1 MAIDISTVHGSNNI
15 LWARRDLEVL
25 PNRDIELSFWAFNM
39 LRSTANGN
47 NPDILLELVDGS
59 GTVISSFTTGSIP
72 KNTNADDWHPYSF
85 TFNPGANT
93 QVDLVF
99 RTNLDSDFGNDLVLD
114 DIEAVQV
121 PEVCETTQDLAVV
134 IEADQQFETSLL
146 TANDPSCNG
155 GTDGSIRFEV
165 RNFSPADGFEY
176 SLDGGANW
184 ILSMTSPVTTTANLA
199 SGSYTLD
206 VRKANDN
213 SCSASFST
221 NLGEPDPIVTSV
233 VQTEEYTCFNSGAT
247 LEVSATGGTPAY
259 EYQLEDTGGGIIS
272 AYQSSTLFTGVTDG
286 DYVVRTRD
294 ANSCEG
300 VSSSTLTVV
309 APQTVAFN
317 LSATSC
323 YDGLN
328 NGSVTVDVTDGN
340 GGYTFRINGGAWI
353 IPSPANATTHTFNGL
368 SNGIYTIEVTD
379 QYNCTIPAQ
388 TVTIEDQILAQVN
401 VTPVSSCAD
410 GQISVTPS
418 GGDGNYVYAFL
429 PTGSAVSDS
438 DFGTGNTFTVINA
451 AAGDY
456 DVYVR
461 DDSGNTPVCEY
472 SETVTVDPAVPLVFV
487 ANPTDPECYGG
498 TGSIEVNISSGL
510 APFTYTLVDVDHG
523 GAGNQSQSGVMS
535 TSFNYF
541 NLLAGNYDI
550 TVTDALGCSQS
561 LTSVAIVEPA
571 ELTAVVD
578 GITPASCTGN
588 INDFGFGFSGYPSTL
603 GTIEFSADG
612 GSTWIGDNS
621 APGTSDQFTGFIS
634 GQTVFPSL
642 RTVDGSGNTICQTD
656 LDPFIIPYPLD
667 DLDITILPIIV
678 NCDELQVTVRGQN
691 GTGPYEYT
699 YSDDPANFDPITPAT
714 HPWTAPLPL
723 GTTYT
728 FPNLVPGRT
737 YTFYV
742 RDAVGCIRQSNV
754 NVNDIITNPMEI
766 TADYTPSCSGSNN
779 GSITYTITDT
789 DGSTEP
795 EMNWTLY
802 DLAGNIVTS
811 SGGNVPYSST
821 VTVTGLAPDEYHIE
835 VVQIDGGG
843 TPQCIS
849 GSENLRVEELD
860 PITATLSVIQD
871 ISCENPGYILIDD
884 ILGGGGSFTYTVNGP
899 APFATISGT
908 ADNPIA
914 IPANSPAGTYTV
926 DIQDQYGCSASLG
939 GTALNL
945 APNPT
950 IDAVDIDNC
959 GGAAQV
965 NITASSSSAQILYSI
980 DGGVNYLNNGGVF
993 NNIPAGTYTV
1003 AIKDGNGCTDSQAIT
1018 VHPSL
1023 QATSSLVTLLGCGT
1037 DAEIEIAVS
1046 AGSGS
1051 YDYEITDG
1059 TGTVVSRTSLPS
1071 NPLTVPI
1078 SSSGTYTVTVWDD
1091 GTDSPECSRSFSI
1104 EVPPA
1109 IQPVFTENHSDVSCE
1124 GAADGSIRL
1133 TETNNGNN
1141 PLGYSII
1148 PAAGTFD
1155 PATNSFIDLPA
1166 GTYTVRGT
1174 GPNGCSLDLTD
1185 IVIAEPASISLSVN
1199 VSDFNCL
1206 ADNTAQNAEVSVDLS
1221 SLSGGSGNY
1230 VRYDFVDSSNGLV
1243 LQSGSNS
1250 DFIFTDFSG
1259 VDLDIIVFDDKGC
1272 QGMTT
1277 ATIAAFDEI
1286 QTSSITVT
1294 RAISCTN
1301 SGENISIDVVSSV
1314 TNVGMNPGNYEFRL
1328 LPSTTYQASNA
1339 FMNLT
1344 PGTFSFG
1351 ARNRATG
1358 CEVILT
1364 HTVSDPNTFDVVVEK
1379 LSDVICYGDDGSIRL
1394 SITDALY
1401 SAGFSW
1407 SVYNTNGTPADRSD
1421 DGPAVQTG
1429 STPNM
1434 GPSGP
1439 IDLPAGNYLVE
1450 VQQSGLP
1457 ECSQLRSFSIST
1469 PDAPISVNATEMNG
1483 VGCTDDQG
1491 AVQISPTGGE
1501 GPYSIQVTHLPTATT
1516 NTVSGVHAHLFEGLS
1531 SGQYD
1536 VQITDALGCV
1546 QSFANAFQLI
1556 LPDPISAGISFSTLL
1571 CEGDQDA
1578 TITVSVGPRNVSATY
1593 RYELL
1598 TYADASGSTLTN
1610 NAAPVT
1616 DFVFNN
1622 LGAGFYSVRITD
1634 ETNCVFETPV
1644 VHIADPEEVRGQ
1656 VSKTAELSCTSDAE
1670 LTLIASGG
1678 TGPYTWSTDG
1688 VSFNVMNESAGPNT
1702 HVFSGVSVGT
1712 YSYYLRDSFNCT
1724 SIQSNSLTIDPL
1736 PPLTLDVDLSAAFI
1750 NCNGEATALI
1760 EADAEG
1766 GLGNYEYSL
1775 FTDSGL
1781 TNEIRAA
1788 QTDGT
1793 FADLPAGTYYVRVQ
1807 SEDCE
1812 TVSAAIQITD
1822 PDPLQIT
1829 FDVSEI
1835 SCQGSNDGAVQI
1847 NMTGG
1852 SGSYQFAI
1860 SPNLNQFDDVNTFD
1874 ELGPGDY
1881 QVIAQD
1887 SNGCFEVI
1895 EFSLVEPQEL
1905 TLTTST
1911 TDEICEGS
1919 GDGTLNL
1926 TIQGGTAPYFS
1937 SLNSNADA
1945 DFQEGIVDYQNLS
1958 SGTHVVFV
1966 RDARG
1971 CETSQVFEINPGVNL
1986 SAEAVVRYDCDPMGT
2001 ASNTIEVMF
2010 ADPSVAADVLVGLD
2024 TDDPALMTLDTS
2036 FSDLSGGDHSIT
2048 LLHSNGCVSTI
2059 DFSVETFEPLE
2070 LELSENGLNRFR
2082 ATIRGG
2088 SGRYEVFFNGGN
2100 PTDRR
2105 DFVINRT
2112 GYYSLTCVDENG
2124 CSVTR
2129 EIFMTFVDIEIPDYF
2144 TPDGDGENDVW
2155 RPKNT
2160 EVYPNLLIKIFD
2172 RYGRQ
2177 IYLIN
2182 GNSDGWDGFYQSTE
2196 LPAGDYW
2203 YILKLQ
2209 GEIDNREFI
2218 GHFTLYR

>member
-1 MAIDISTVHGSNNI
+1 MNGEYSVTSFVTNPITGWLSPNDHSGQTNGRFLAIDISTVHGSNNI

-535 TSFNYF
+535 TTFNYF
-541 NLLAGNYDI
+541 NLLAGDYDI

-561 LTSVAIVEPA
+561 LTSVAIVEPV

-754 NVNDIITNPMEI
+754 NVNNIITNPMEI

-779 GSITYTITDT
+779 GSITYTIT
-789 DGSTEP
+789 
-795 EMNWTLY
+795 
-802 DLAGNIVTS
+802 
-811 SGGNVPYSST
+811 
-821 VTVTGLAPDEYHIE
+821 
-835 VVQIDGGG
+835 
-843 TPQCIS
+843 
-849 GSENLRVEELD
+849 
-860 PITATLSVIQD
+860 
-871 ISCENPGYILIDD
+871 
-884 ILGGGGSFTYTVNGP
+884 
-899 APFATISGT
+899 
-908 ADNPIA
+908 
-914 IPANSPAGTYTV
+914 
-926 DIQDQYGCSASLG
+926 
-939 GTALNL
+939 
-945 APNPT
+945 
-950 IDAVDIDNC
+950 
-959 GGAAQV
+959 
-965 NITASSSSAQILYSI
+965 
-980 DGGVNYLNNGGVF
+980 
-993 NNIPAGTYTV
+993 
-1003 AIKDGNGCTDSQAIT
+1003 
-1018 VHPSL
+1018 
-1023 QATSSLVTLLGCGT
+1023 
-1037 DAEIEIAVS
+1037 
-1046 AGSGS
+1046 
-1051 YDYEITDG
+1051 
-1059 TGTVVSRTSLPS
+1059 
-1071 NPLTVPI
+1071 
-1078 SSSGTYTVTVWDD
+1078 
-1091 GTDSPECSRSFSI
+1091 
-1104 EVPPA
+1104 
-1109 IQPVFTENHSDVSCE
+1109 
-1124 GAADGSIRL
+1124 
-1133 TETNNGNN
+1133 
-1141 PLGYSII
+1141 
-1148 PAAGTFD
+1148 
-1155 PATNSFIDLPA
+1155 
-1166 GTYTVRGT
+1166 
-1174 GPNGCSLDLTD
+1174 
-1185 IVIAEPASISLSVN
+1185 
-1199 VSDFNCL
+1199 
-1206 ADNTAQNAEVSVDLS
+1206 
-1221 SLSGGSGNY
+1221 
-1230 VRYDFVDSSNGLV
+1230 RY
-1243 LQSGSNS
+1243 
-1250 DFIFTDFSG
+1250 
-1259 VDLDIIVFDDKGC
+1259 
-1272 QGMTT
+1272 
-1277 ATIAAFDEI
+1277 
-1286 QTSSITVT
+1286 
-1294 RAISCTN
+1294 
-1301 SGENISIDVVSSV
+1301 
-1314 TNVGMNPGNYEFRL
+1314 
-1328 LPSTTYQASNA
+1328 
-1339 FMNLT
+1339 
-1344 PGTFSFG
+1344 
-1351 ARNRATG
+1351 
-1358 CEVILT
+1358 
-1364 HTVSDPNTFDVVVEK
+1364 
-1379 LSDVICYGDDGSIRL
+1379 
-1394 SITDALY
+1394 
-1401 SAGFSW
+1401 
-1407 SVYNTNGTPADRSD
+1407 
-1421 DGPAVQTG
+1421 
-1429 STPNM
+1429 
-1434 GPSGP
+1434 
-1439 IDLPAGNYLVE
+1439 
-1450 VQQSGLP
+1450 
-1457 ECSQLRSFSIST
+1457 
-1469 PDAPISVNATEMNG
+1469 
-1483 VGCTDDQG
+1483 
-1491 AVQISPTGGE
+1491 
-1501 GPYSIQVTHLPTATT
+1501 
-1516 NTVSGVHAHLFEGLS
+1516 
-1531 SGQYD
+1531 
-1536 VQITDALGCV
+1536 
-1546 QSFANAFQLI
+1546 
-1556 LPDPISAGISFSTLL
+1556 
-1571 CEGDQDA
+1571 
-1578 TITVSVGPRNVSATY
+1578 
-1593 RYELL
+1593 
-1598 TYADASGSTLTN
+1598 
-1610 NAAPVT
+1610 
-1616 DFVFNN
+1616 
-1622 LGAGFYSVRITD
+1622 
-1634 ETNCVFETPV
+1634 
-1644 VHIADPEEVRGQ
+1644 
-1656 VSKTAELSCTSDAE
+1656 
-1670 LTLIASGG
+1670 
-1678 TGPYTWSTDG
+1678 
-1688 VSFNVMNESAGPNT
+1688 
-1702 HVFSGVSVGT
+1702 
-1712 YSYYLRDSFNCT
+1712 
-1724 SIQSNSLTIDPL
+1724 
-1736 PPLTLDVDLSAAFI
+1736 
-1750 NCNGEATALI
+1750 
-1760 EADAEG
+1760 
-1766 GLGNYEYSL
+1766 
-1775 FTDSGL
+1775 
-1781 TNEIRAA
+1781 
-1788 QTDGT
+1788 
-1793 FADLPAGTYYVRVQ
+1793 
-1807 SEDCE
+1807 
-1812 TVSAAIQITD
+1812 
-1822 PDPLQIT
+1822 
-1829 FDVSEI
+1829 
-1835 SCQGSNDGAVQI
+1835 
-1847 NMTGG
+1847 
-1852 SGSYQFAI
+1852 
-1860 SPNLNQFDDVNTFD
+1860 
-1874 ELGPGDY
+1874 
-1881 QVIAQD
+1881 
-1887 SNGCFEVI
+1887 
-1895 EFSLVEPQEL
+1895 
-1905 TLTTST
+1905 
-1911 TDEICEGS
+1911 
-1919 GDGTLNL
+1919 
-1926 TIQGGTAPYFS
+1926 
-1937 SLNSNADA
+1937 
-1945 DFQEGIVDYQNLS
+1945 
-1958 SGTHVVFV
+1958 
-1966 RDARG
+1966 
-1971 CETSQVFEINPGVNL
+1971 
-1986 SAEAVVRYDCDPMGT
+1986 
-2001 ASNTIEVMF
+2001 
-2010 ADPSVAADVLVGLD
+2010 
-2024 TDDPALMTLDTS
+2024 
-2036 FSDLSGGDHSIT
+2036 
-2048 LLHSNGCVSTI
+2048 
-2059 DFSVETFEPLE
+2059 
-2070 LELSENGLNRFR
+2070 
-2082 ATIRGG
+2082 
-2088 SGRYEVFFNGGN
+2088 
-2100 PTDRR
+2100 
-2105 DFVINRT
+2105 
-2112 GYYSLTCVDENG
+2112 
-2124 CSVTR
+2124 
-2129 EIFMTFVDIEIPDYF
+2129 
-2144 TPDGDGENDVW
+2144 
-2155 RPKNT
+2155 
-2160 EVYPNLLIKIFD
+2160 
-2172 RYGRQ
+2172 
-2177 IYLIN
+2177 
-2182 GNSDGWDGFYQSTE
+2182 
-2196 LPAGDYW
+2196 
-2203 YILKLQ
+2203 
-2209 GEIDNREFI
+2209 
-2218 GHFTLYR
+2218 